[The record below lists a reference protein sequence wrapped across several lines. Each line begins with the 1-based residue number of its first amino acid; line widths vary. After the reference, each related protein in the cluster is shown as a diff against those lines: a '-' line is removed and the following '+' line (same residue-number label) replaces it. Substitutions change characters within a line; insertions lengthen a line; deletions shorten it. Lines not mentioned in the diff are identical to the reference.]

1 MTRRPQPVLKWAGG
15 KRRLVPDILAALPR
29 EIDTYYE
36 PFVGGGAV
44 FFALAAE
51 GRFQR
56 AVLSD
61 RNSELIQMYAAI
73 RDDVESVIAAL
84 SDMRHSEEEYYRIRA
99 LRPRTLARKAA
110 RIIYLNKTGYNGLYR
125 VNRSGEFNVPFGRQ
139 ERPNICD
146 ADNLR
151 AVAQVLQ
158 GVEVLVSDFESVVAG
173 ARPGDAVYF
182 DPPYMP
188 VSTTAKFTS
197 YHSEPF
203 GNDEHHRL
211 ARLFGDLAARR
222 VAVVLS
228 NSDTKETRALYGS
241 FKPRVVHA
249 SRPINS
255 NASARGPVAEL
266 LVAANTSRRKG
277 RKASAAG
284 GAASRELVLKE
295 EG

>member
-1 MTRRPQPVLKWAGG
+1 MTRQPQPVLKWAGG
-15 KRRLVPDILAALPR
+15 KRRLVPDILATLPQ

-61 RNSELIQMYAAI
+61 CNSDLIQMYEAI

-84 SDMRHSEEEYYRIRA
+84 SNMRHSEEEYYRVRA
-99 LRPRTLARKAA
+99 SRPRTPARRAA

-125 VNRSGEFNVPFGRQ
+125 VNRSGAFNVPFGRHV
-139 ERPNICD
+139 RPNICD

-158 GVEVLVSDFESVVAG
+158 GVEVLVSDFESVVAD
-173 ARPGDAVYF
+173 ARPGDAAYF

-203 GNDEHHRL
+203 GNDEHDRL
-211 ARLFGDLAARR
+211 ARLFTALAKRR

-228 NSDTKETRALYGS
+228 NSSTSETQALYGS
-241 FKPRVVHA
+241 FDRRLVHVNR
-249 SRPINS
+249 SINS
-255 NASARGPVAEL
+255 NAHARGPVAEL
-266 LVAANTSRRKG
+266 LVAANTTRRRGKK
-277 RKASAAG
+277 RVSAV
-284 GAASRELVLKE
+284 AAAARRPALQE